1 MSVHIILL
9 VAARFIKKSLRSPMV
24 WILMGIFL
32 GLCTYAGWSSWEH
45 YEHESHIREAHQQK
59 ARQSWENNPDKHPH
73 RMAHFGT
80 FAFRV
85 KHPLSVFDQGLE
97 SYMGNAL
104 FLEAH
109 AQNSVHF
116 SEASLSSGLVRLG
129 KLDMAM
135 ILQSVFPLI
144 LLCLGYRTIVEERE
158 QGTLKL
164 MLLQG
169 APIRSVCLGKVLG
182 LFGLALLFL
191 LPLGLWT
198 LGLQIFWS
206 PLEHSW
212 TPALLVLGYL
222 LYVGILCHL
231 IVWISLWSKRSN
243 TALLRLL
250 GLWIL
255 WVLIL
260 PKTVQNSG
268 KYLYPAPNTYE
279 FKSQLQE
286 ELEKIGNSHNPNDPY
301 FSAIRDSVLAAH
313 QVDDVRDLPFN
324 YGGFIMGVGEK
335 ISSKIYADQH
345 QKLLNIYRQQNGLSF
360 ATALVDPYLAIRLYS
375 QICAQTDFE
384 TYADFKRQAEDYRYA
399 LAQRMN
405 QLQMDLISS
414 QRPQGSEGKQH
425 VVSRRYW
432 KEFPDF
438 QYQFSSDQSIFKKLQ
453 SLLWIL
459 LSWEVFCCLGLLLTA
474 KRSLILEL

>member
-144 LLCLGYRTIVEERE
+144 LLCLGYRTIVLERE

-164 MLLQG
+164 ILLQ
-169 APIRSVCLGKVLG
+169 
-182 LFGLALLFL
+182 
-191 LPLGLWT
+191 
-198 LGLQIFWS
+198 
-206 PLEHSW
+206 
-212 TPALLVLGYL
+212 
-222 LYVGILCHL
+222 
-231 IVWISLWSKRSN
+231 
-243 TALLRLL
+243 
-250 GLWIL
+250 
-255 WVLIL
+255 
-260 PKTVQNSG
+260 
-268 KYLYPAPNTYE
+268 
-279 FKSQLQE
+279 
-286 ELEKIGNSHNPNDPY
+286 
-301 FSAIRDSVLAAH
+301 
-313 QVDDVRDLPFN
+313 
-324 YGGFIMGVGEK
+324 
-335 ISSKIYADQH
+335 
-345 QKLLNIYRQQNGLSF
+345 
-360 ATALVDPYLAIRLYS
+360 
-375 QICAQTDFE
+375 
-384 TYADFKRQAEDYRYA
+384 
-399 LAQRMN
+399 
-405 QLQMDLISS
+405 
-414 QRPQGSEGKQH
+414 
-425 VVSRRYW
+425 
-432 KEFPDF
+432 
-438 QYQFSSDQSIFKKLQ
+438 
-453 SLLWIL
+453 
-459 LSWEVFCCLGLLLTA
+459 
-474 KRSLILEL
+474 